1 MRIAFRLSLPILGAY
16 WFLGITYGILASSM
30 DYPLWVP
37 LLMAM
42 IVYSGSVEFLAL
54 TILSGTFDPMG
65 SMAIAVMV
73 GARHLFYG
81 VSMLEKYSG
90 SGWRKPL
97 LIFWMADEAFAIN
110 YSFQGT
116 HAQYLWLSFLNYC
129 YWITGTVMGYLFG
142 AEASESLM
150 TYFEGLDFVITAM
163 FVAIFMDD
171 YIRNKETHASA
182 WLGIGAS
189 SICLAL
195 FGPKHFIVPSMICII
210 IAQYVNYRRESIWHN
225 ITR

>member
-1 MRIAFRLSLPILGAY
+1 MDIKQLKIAFRLSLPILGAY

-42 IVYSGSVEFLAL
+42 VVYSGSVEFLAL
-54 TILSGTFDPMG
+54 TILSGSFDPMG
-65 SMAIAVMV
+65 SMAISIMV

-81 VSMLEKYSG
+81 ISMLEKYMG
-90 SGWRKPL
+90 AGWKKPL

-110 YSFQGT
+110 YSYQGT
-116 HAQYLWLSFLNYC
+116 HTQYLWLSFLNYC
-129 YWITGTVMGYLFG
+129 YWITGTVMGYVFG
-142 AEASESLM
+142 TATSDILM
-150 TYFEGLDFVITAM
+150 KYFEGLDFVITAM

-171 YIRNKETHASA
+171 YMRNKDSHTSA

-189 SICLAL
+189 SICLWL
-195 FGPKHFIVPSMICII
+195 FDSRQFIIPSMTCIV
-210 IAQYVNYRRESIWHN
+210 IAQYIKYRIKSR
-225 ITR
+225 